1 MVENGGTSGVIAE
14 IAAKQSNDDD
24 ANNGE
29 QTGGF
34 KKVSELTKKQKML
47 IR

>member
-1 MVENGGTSGVIAE
+1 MISE
-14 IAAKQSNDDD
+14 IAANQSNDDD
-24 ANNGE
+24 ANNAE